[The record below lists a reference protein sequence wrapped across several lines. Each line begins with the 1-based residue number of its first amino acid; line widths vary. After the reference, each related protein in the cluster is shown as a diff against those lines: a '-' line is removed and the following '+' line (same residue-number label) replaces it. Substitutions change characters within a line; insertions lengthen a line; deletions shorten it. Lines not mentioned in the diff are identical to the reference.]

1 MYLNL
6 SIPSTVFRVPSLP
19 DLYPCLA
26 TISIITTSS
35 LTNFYNEYQTFILK
49 IIQFI
54 IDKVPLT
61 TAIQEIQH
69 LKTPLLK
76 SEFTYILTNL
86 RAIKEAM
93 IAEVHITEGIIN
105 IHSIIMLIVENIIKG
120 TSMSFLIPQIKNL
133 QSLITQEF
141 DC

>member
-1 MYLNL
+1 MYLDL
-6 SIPSTVFRVPSLP
+6 SIPATVFRVPSLP
-19 DLYPCLA
+19 DTYQCFT
-26 TISIITTSS
+26 TITIITTSS

-54 IDKVPLT
+54 IDKVTLT
-61 TAIQEIQH
+61 TAIEEIQ
-69 LKTPLLK
+69 LLQAPLLQ

-86 RAIKEAM
+86 RAIKAAM

-120 TSMSFLIPQIKNL
+120 TSMTFLIPQIKNL